1 MTNDAPLQSFVTQ
14 EELAAIKGPYSISAA
29 ETDQIFT
36 VELRQKSEEIL
47 RKIKVPY
54 QINLF
59 SGVEHGYA
67 VRCDVKNP
75 LQKFAKEQAFLQ
87 AVAWFDQFLK

>member
-1 MTNDAPLQSFVTQ
+1 M
-14 EELAAIKGPYSISAA
+14 AAIKGPFSISAA
-29 ETDQIFT
+29 ETDHIFS

-59 SGVEHGYA
+59 SGVEHGFA
-67 VRCDVKNP
+67 IRCDLSDP
-75 LQKFAKEQAFLQ
+75 IQKFAKEQAFLQ